1 MANSNVQFIMIFAI
15 LAVTGALIPGNK
27 IVALGQECD
36 GDFQGLITQC
46 TKFVQRQGSQTDPSP
61 ECCNVIKTLDVP
73 CVCQHVTDDIQAVI
87 DMAKVAHVAQYCGIP
102 LAHGTT
108 CGNTTWVGPNH
119 LRMVN

>member
-15 LAVTGALIPGNK
+15 LAVTGALIPGSK

-108 CGNTTWVGPNH
+108 CGSFTIP
-119 LRMVN
+119 